1 MYAAVD
7 PYTET
12 HAISIS
18 FAYFFS
24 LLRKKR
30 ICMFMQMRFFHFLQ
44 FFGKKTENL
53 KKHHCVPK
61 KLSFTTKENALFFKQ
76 S

>member
-12 HAISIS
+12 NAISIS

-44 FFGKKTENL
+44 FFWKKDRKPKKTPL
-53 KKHHCVPK
+53 CSKKTVFHNKRKCVI
-61 KLSFTTKENALFFKQ
+61 L
-76 S
+76 